1 MTPTLDLLDCSTR
14 ARLTLCREEYPIAD
28 IDAAIVVTSVTDN
41 RGEEFGEDE
50 LVVARIFISRKDL
63 ERLEIGRGDWL
74 QDKNY
79 IYVVTNSPVRINADY
94 AVCKTQRKAVVR
106 TTR

>member
-14 ARLTLCREEYPIAD
+14 ARLTLCREESPIAE
-28 IDAAIVVTSVTDN
+28 IDAAIVVQSVTDQ

-50 LVVARIFISRKDL
+50 LIVARIFIARKDL

-74 QDKNY
+74 QDKDY
-79 IYVVTNSPVRINADY
+79 IYVVINSPVRIDDKY
-94 AVCKTQRKAVVR
+94 AVCQTRRKAVVR